1 MESLT
6 TMDYKII
13 PEPVDMWKNFQNTN
27 IIREMYK
34 FRELTSLG
42 QIFIHMTL
50 LEEYSKTKNSKKFME
65 RSIFDSQ
72 NVFTLNLYRENF
84 ISKIEYDLLSYM
96 HETIVS
102 TYNIKEPIYIYLN
115 TPIHLC
121 RMHVEFK
128 QDKEDYYIT
137 NELLWQLKR
146 LYDEWVI
153 KILIS
158 KKRILILDGNRSAD
172 DLKDRLIKFI
182 EYINDLPKEK

>member
-1 MESLT
+1 MESLK
-6 TMDYKII
+6 TMDYKIV
-13 PEPVDMWKNFQNTN
+13 PEPVDMWKNLENTN

-34 FRELTSLG
+34 LRELTSLG
-42 QIFIHMTL
+42 QIFIQMTL
-50 LEEYSKTKNSKKFME
+50 LEEYSKTKNFKKFME

-84 ISKIEYDLLSYM
+84 ITKIEYDLLSYM
-96 HETIVS
+96 HETIVR

-137 NELLWQLKR
+137 DELLKQLKK

-158 KKRILILDGNRSAD
+158 KKRILILDGSRTAE
-172 DLKDRLIKFI
+172 DLRDRLIKFI
-182 EYINDLPKEK
+182 EFINNLPKEE